1 MCYETCK
8 QCIEYGNKNN
18 HNCLKCKDNY
28 TFINDFENNKNCY
41 IICDYYYYFDSNNE
55 YKCTSNNSCPE
66 NYNKLIIEKKKC
78 IDDCN
83 KDNIYKYEYN
93 NRCYENYNYINNNK
107 SILDNFSIEKFFKGF
122 YDFNNISLDSSFNDK
137 IINNIKNNIINGNIN
152 LSNLI
157 EGDKEDLLLKTNN
170 ILYQITSTENQK
182 NNEYNNISTIDL
194 GECENLLKNH
204 YNLSENQ
211 SLIILKIEYYKNNS
225 LIPIIGYEIFNPI
238 NNENL
243 NLTYCKNTTIN
254 LNIPVILEEDNLY
267 KYDPNNE
274 YYTDE
279 CNPYTTEY
287 GTDIILKDRHNEYNK
302 NNMSICENNC
312 KLKGYII
319 EDQKANCSCE
329 IKNNQISIS
338 QINNDNNILKYN
350 FQSKEESSNMNTM
363 KCVNVLF
370 TKEGI
375 INNIA
380 NYLLMIIITIFLI
393 SGILFYKCGF
403 NILEYC
409 IQEIIN
415 LKEKKDK
422 ISINYIETIE
432 INKNQKSLKKIY
444 TKKKSKKIKNKKI
457 FSQSTKNIDN
467 SKSFSNLKKNKKNN
481 DFKGLSKFENN
492 LNYNDDE
499 LNSLSYKKAIEYD
512 KRNYI
517 NYYISLLLLKH
528 PIIFSFC
535 PRKDYNSIIIKIDLF
550 FLSFSIYYFTNALF
564 FNESTIHKI
573 YEEGGIYNLVQLF
586 PFISY
591 SFIISH
597 TLTIIIKY
605 FSLSQRNIYEIKNE
619 KSFIKANDKTSDV
632 KRCIIIKY
640 ICFYVLGSLVLIFIW
655 YYLSSFGAVY
665 QNTQIYLIKN
675 TLISYGFSLI
685 YPFIINL
692 VPGIF
697 RLYSLKD
704 STKKSECIYKISKII
719 QLI

>member
-1 MCYETCK
+1 
-8 QCIEYGNKNN
+8 
-18 HNCLKCKDNY
+18 
-28 TFINDFENNKNCY
+28 
-41 IICDYYYYFDSNNE
+41 
-55 YKCTSNNSCPE
+55 
-66 NYNKLIIEKKKC
+66 
-78 IDDCN
+78 
-83 KDNIYKYEYN
+83 
-93 NRCYENYNYINNNK
+93 
-107 SILDNFSIEKFFKGF
+107 
-122 YDFNNISLDSSFNDK
+122 
-137 IINNIKNNIINGNIN
+137 
-152 LSNLI
+152 
-157 EGDKEDLLLKTNN
+157 
-170 ILYQITSTENQK
+170 
-182 NNEYNNISTIDL
+182 
-194 GECENLLKNH
+194 
-204 YNLSENQ
+204 
-211 SLIILKIEYYKNNS
+211 
-225 LIPIIGYEIFNPI
+225 
-238 NNENL
+238 
-243 NLTYCKNTTIN
+243 
-254 LNIPVILEEDNLY
+254 
-267 KYDPNNE
+267 
-274 YYTDE
+274 
-279 CNPYTTEY
+279 
-287 GTDIILKDRHNEYNK
+287 
-302 NNMSICENNC
+302 MSICENNC

-393 SGILFYKCGF
+393 SGILFYKCGY
-403 NILEYC
+403 NILECC
-409 IQEIIN
+409 IQDIID
-415 LKEKKDK
+415 LKEK
-422 ISINYIETIE
+422 N
-432 INKNQKSLKKIY
+432 NKNYK
-444 TKKKSKKIKNKKI
+444 T
-457 FSQSTKNIDN
+457 NIDN
-467 SKSFSNLKKNKKNN
+467 SKSFSNLKKNKKSN

-492 LNYNDDE
+492 LNYNDYE

-517 NYYISLLLLKH
+517 NYYISLLILKH

-550 FLSFSIYYFTNALF
+550 FLSFSIFYFTNALF

-665 QNTQIYLIKN
+665 QNTQKYLIKN

-692 VPGIF
+692 IPGFF

-704 STKKSECIYKISKII
+704 KKKKRECICRIGKII